1 MGIVFDIQPYAIYD
15 GPGIRTTVFLKGCP
29 LSCVWCHNPESQRQ
43 KPEMGYLADKCTRC
57 GDCVVACPNDAL
69 KMTDAG
75 IVRDYGRCVACGR
88 CVEACP
94 NGAHERIG
102 YEIGAAE
109 ILKKVIC
116 DKPFFDE
123 SSGGVTITG
132 GEPTAQRKFLLEITD
147 LLRENDV
154 HIALETCGY
163 FKTEFLSTL
172 LERVDLF
179 LFDIKHKD
187 TETHK
192 KFTGVDNGVI
202 LENFKAIAKNGGS
215 GRIIP
220 RIPLIPGFNADSGSI
235 REISKFLKG
244 TGHPGPA
251 HLMPYNRMAKSKYEK
266 LGRGGEY
273 RDMGELSNAMLD
285 DFVSIFSD
293 FGFEV
298 VINH

>member
-29 LSCVWCHNPESQRQ
+29 LSCVWCHNPESQR
-43 KPEMGYLADKCTRC
+43 KKSEMSYTADKCTRC
-57 GDCVVACPNDAL
+57 GSCVEACPNDAL
-69 KMTDAG
+69 TLINDS
-75 IVRDYGRCVACGR
+75 IERDYGKCVACGL

-94 NGAHERIG
+94 NGAHEKIG
-102 YEIGAAE
+102 SEMSVTD
-109 ILKKVIC
+109 ILKKVVC

-132 GEPTAQRKFLLEITD
+132 GEPTVQREFLLETAN
-147 LLRENDV
+147 LLRENNI

-163 FKTEFLSTL
+163 FRREFASILI
-172 LERVDLF
+172 EKVDLF
-179 LFDIKHKD
+179 LFDIKHVD
-187 TETHK
+187 SVVHK
-192 KFTGVDNGVI
+192 KFTGVGNGVI

-220 RIPLIPGFNADSGSI
+220 RIPLIPGFNADSDSI
-235 REISKFLKG
+235 REICKFLKEA
-244 TGHPGPA
+244 GHPGPV

-266 LGRGGEY
+266 LGRGSEY
-273 RDMGELSNAMLD
+273 RDMGELSDAMLD
-285 DFVSIFSD
+285 DYVAIFGD